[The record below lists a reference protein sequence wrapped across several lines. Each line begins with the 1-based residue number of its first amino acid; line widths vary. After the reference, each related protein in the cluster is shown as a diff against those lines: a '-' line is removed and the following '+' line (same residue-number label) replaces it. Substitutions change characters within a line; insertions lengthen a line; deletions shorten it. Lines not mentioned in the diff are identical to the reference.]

1 MFRDVAF
8 PRQFAYGVTG
18 GPEYATDLFTSPG
31 GYEARQQ
38 HWAQSR
44 GRWTLSFAHRTAAE
58 IAPLLAFF
66 RAVAQGRA
74 YSFRFHD
81 HTDYTFDNVIG
92 TGDGGNPDHYLRK
105 RYVVGS
111 SSVYRLLRAPVASTI
126 VVTLD
131 GVVTTDYILV
141 PSTGM
146 LHFAVPP
153 GFGVTIAASG
163 EFDVPVRF
171 ASDTLPLQSVSVDAF
186 TCDALELVEVLQ
198 EEPDEGA

>member
-1 MFRDVAF
+1 MFRDVEF

-44 GRWTLSFAHRTAAE
+44 GRWTVSFQHRSAAE
-58 IAPLLAFF
+58 IAPLLHFF

-92 TGDGGNPDHYLRK
+92 TGDGGNTDHYLRK
-105 RYVVGS
+105 LYSVGS

-131 GVVTTDYILV
+131 GVVTTDYTLFAT
-141 PSTGM
+141 TGM
-146 LHFAVPP
+146 LRFAVPP
-153 GFGVTIAASG
+153 GFGAVIAASG
-163 EFDVPVRF
+163 EFDVPVRWG
-171 ASDTLPLQSVSVDAF
+171 SDTLHVQYVSPDAF
-186 TCDALELVEVLQ
+186 TCDAIDLLEVLQ
-198 EEPDEGA
+198 EEPDEAT